1 MRRMIQILER
11 CIARLEEILVT
22 DPMRPGTKYIATSG
36 LPDKLDQ
43 IRGDLEFLVAAL
55 EVGGADRLKGEPK

>member
-1 MRRMIQILER
+1 MTRMIQILER
-11 CIARLEEILVT
+11 CITKLEEILVI

-43 IRGDLEFLVAAL
+43 IRGDLEFLRDML
-55 EVGGADRLKGEPK
+55 EKENQSE

>member
-1 MRRMIQILER
+1 MIQILER
-11 CIARLEEILVT
+11 CIEKLEGILVT

-43 IRGDLEFLVAAL
+43 IRGDLEELRDQL
-55 EVGGADRLKGEPK
+55 EKRK